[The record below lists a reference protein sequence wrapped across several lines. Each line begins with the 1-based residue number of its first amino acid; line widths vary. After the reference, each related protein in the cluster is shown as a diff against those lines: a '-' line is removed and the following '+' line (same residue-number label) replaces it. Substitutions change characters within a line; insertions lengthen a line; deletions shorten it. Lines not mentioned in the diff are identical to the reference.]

1 NLENEREIED
11 ASLQKYVHLG
21 IASPAYSVTEFQK
34 FMVKTQVESDSA
46 GKKEKKTQEFQ
57 EEGLMKRYN
66 EKVVTDMK
74 VGRQLPVFGI
84 VLQPLGKGAFGNVF
98 LVFKDDVGIVAA
110 KVMKEEDFD
119 TTEWKAGLTLSRED
133 QNPFVLKYHS
143 TTMDGNNAVIVM
155 EYANCGN
162 LQNLINKNIDI
173 PIPIIRVIM
182 KQLLEGLRLMHEKGL
197 IHRDIKGE
205 NVMLHSPQ
213 GSGRMVIKI
222 TDFGLAKVQK
232 QPFQSTLMTIAGTLT
247 FMSPELVMGKED
259 QEEEEEVKAD
269 AKVDVWSIGILLH
282 LLAAH
287 KFPFEIASPQA
298 ITKFMY
304 SKKLIRP
311 PTIVDDQ
318 LWDLITKMLNF
329 DRKQR
334 ISSAEALQHEFFTGQ
349 IAIQQ
354 ISLEAKQLAQ
364 IAWTAQR
371 YGDQNIN
378 KYETN
383 ISFTLPLS
391 VIKQIAGF

>member
-1 NLENEREIED
+1 MDSERLL
-11 ASLQKYVHLG
+11 LQKQG
-21 IASPAYSVTEFQK
+21 FK
-34 FMVKTQVESDSA
+34 
-46 GKKEKKTQEFQ
+46 
-57 EEGLMKRYN
+57 
-66 EKVVTDMK
+66 
-74 VGRQLPVFGI
+74 

-110 KVMKEEDFD
+110 KVMNEEDFD
-119 TTEWKAGLTLSRED
+119 TTEWKAGLTLSRKG

-232 QPFQSTLMTIAGTLT
+232 QAQQSTLMTIAGTLT

-259 QEEEEEVKAD
+259 EEEEEVKAD
-269 AKVDVWSIGILLH
+269 AKVDVWSTGILLH
-282 LLAAH
+282 QLAAH
-287 KFPFEIASPQA
+287 AFPFKVASPQA
-298 ITKFMY
+298 IMKFMY

-311 PTIVDDQ
+311 PTIVDDS

-329 DRKQR
+329 DRKER
-334 ISSAEALQHEFFTGQ
+334 VSSAEALQHEFFTGQ